1 MTSSV
6 SIPLHDLLTLLSI
19 KYDAGSK
26 KMSGTLLATYVLSG
40 CDTVSYPYR
49 CGKKKAAQTALRM
62 TGRFPAILAFGD
74 QGCSWEMSST
84 IIKEARQYFVALCG
98 HKGFESLDKLREHIF
113 ATTKSDL
120 RVLPPTEDSFYHH
133 VLRSLYQFALYKR
146 STMSDP

>member
-1 MTSSV
+1 
-6 SIPLHDLLTLLSI
+6 
-19 KYDAGSK
+19 
-26 KMSGTLLATYVLSG
+26 
-40 CDTVSYPYR
+40 
-49 CGKKKAAQTALRM
+49 
-62 TGRFPAILAFGD
+62 
-74 QGCSWEMSST
+74 MSST

-146 STMSDP
+146 STMSDPQLLSPTDFGHKLSNDKLVPIMMEKVARPDLSGNISSAGAPHRNVLRDAPVQLHPYDVLQAVYV